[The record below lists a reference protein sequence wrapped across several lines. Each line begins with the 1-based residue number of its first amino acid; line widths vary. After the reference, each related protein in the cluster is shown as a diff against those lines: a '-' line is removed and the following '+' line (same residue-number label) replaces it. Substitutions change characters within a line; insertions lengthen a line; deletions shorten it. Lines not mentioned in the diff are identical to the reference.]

1 MQSPRVP
8 SGENREQLI
17 DVAIRQ
23 ILTPREI
30 SGMSAHRRREV
41 LRAQLV
47 LAVENSAEWRARK
60 AERHHDDER
69 NISSLRSLAALAKRL
84 EALPVNNLHLAAYIE
99 IMERAVEV
107 DKGAVPHDISN
118 IELQCI
124 LRYGFDYP
132 QDGNPAPFLFVL
144 TREITDLVEEEEER
158 IKEKTGEV
166 Y

>member
-1 MQSPRVP
+1 VQSPRVP

-60 AERHHDDER
+60 AERHRDDER

-107 DKGAVPHDISN
+107 DKGTVPHDISN

-158 IKEKTGEV
+158 IKEKTGEAD
-166 Y
+166 